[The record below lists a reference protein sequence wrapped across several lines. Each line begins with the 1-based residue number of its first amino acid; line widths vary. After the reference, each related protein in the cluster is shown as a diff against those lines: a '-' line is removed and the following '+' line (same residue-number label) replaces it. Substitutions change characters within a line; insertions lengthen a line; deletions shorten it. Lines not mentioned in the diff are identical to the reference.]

1 MFITFF
7 IISFLLLLFSYFVF
21 RIVVRKDYLK
31 KQKLSP
37 LSYLLEAL
45 VFALHANFSY
55 VFLPVGWPG
64 LPVLPENPIILFLS
78 FFFIIPGLIL
88 LLISWFKLG
97 TTESFGQDKN
107 SLRISGIYKYSRNPQ
122 LLGYGLF
129 LMGFTVM
136 YISWYSFVWFLLY
149 MIISW
154 FMILSEEQFLLNKYK
169 NEYVDYCQKVP
180 RLIKTL

>member
-1 MFITFF
+1 MISKFF
-7 IISFLLLLFSYFVF
+7 IFSVLLIFFSYFVF

-37 LSYLLEAL
+37 LSYLLETL

-97 TTESFGQDKN
+97 TTESFGQDRN
-107 SLRISGIYKYSRNPQ
+107 SLRISGIYRYSRNPQ

-129 LMGFTVM
+129 LLGFM
-136 YISWYSFVWFLLY
+136 ILYISWYSIVWFLLY
-149 MIISW
+149 LIISW
-154 FMILSEEQFLLNKYK
+154 FMVLSEEEFLLKKYQK
-169 NEYVDYCQKVP
+169 AYIDYCKSVP
-180 RLIKTL
+180 RIFKFF